1 MKKHLYLFFSFY
13 ILLSSCK
20 KDVVED
26 NIDLTEAFSGG
37 KTTVFNDGPTAF
49 NFPSSNLDANGLQ
62 KHLDA
67 DIAFSQTF
75 VSAPAINFGG
85 IGPIFN
91 QNSCENCHVRNGKG
105 LLPSIDG
112 DTKSGSLMRLSLP
125 GYSPTDGNIRVPGF
139 GFQLQTKAIFGETP
153 EGSIS
158 STQFQQII
166 EFLDGTSATIS
177 KNNYQIT
184 NTYIPLPANAQTSFR
199 TAPAIFGLGLI
210 EAIAAAD
217 ILKHADPDDLDKD
230 GISGKANMV
239 YDISSKSMKL
249 GKFGWKAGQPSTR
262 QQTAAA
268 AVNDMGLTNSLFPN
282 ENCNGQ
288 SNCNSGIQEKLD
300 LEDDLLDLL
309 NFYVETVAVPATR
322 NTSNKNYI
330 AGREIFTKLKCSSC
344 HVPSYIT
351 SSHPIAALTNQKIF
365 PYSDFLLHDMGD
377 GLADNRT
384 EFDANGQEW
393 RTPPLWGLGLVKIVN
408 SKTSFLHDGRAS
420 TIEEA
425 ILWHGGEAE
434 KSQKDYLKL
443 SKQERDQLIFFLNSL

>member
-1 MKKHLYLFFSFY
+1 
-13 ILLSSCK
+13 
-20 KDVVED
+20 
-26 NIDLTEAFSGG
+26 
-37 KTTVFNDGPTAF
+37 
-49 NFPSSNLDANGLQ
+49 
-62 KHLDA
+62 
-67 DIAFSQTF
+67 
-75 VSAPAINFGG
+75 
-85 IGPIFN
+85 
-91 QNSCENCHVRNGKG
+91 
-105 LLPSIDG
+105 
-112 DTKSGSLMRLSLP
+112 
-125 GYSPTDGNIRVPGF
+125 
-139 GFQLQTKAIFGETP
+139 
-153 EGSIS
+153 
-158 STQFQQII
+158 
-166 EFLDGTSATIS
+166 
-177 KNNYQIT
+177 
-184 NTYIPLPANAQTSFR
+184 
-199 TAPAIFGLGLI
+199 
-210 EAIAAAD
+210 
-217 ILKHADPDDLDKD
+217 
-230 GISGKANMV
+230 
-239 YDISSKSMKL
+239 
-249 GKFGWKAGQPSTR
+249 
-262 QQTAAA
+262 
-268 AVNDMGLTNSLFPN
+268 LTNSLFPN